1 VAPPVL
7 PPGRRARDAEGKE
20 PLQVDL
26 DARGLKAQVL
36 ERIELLEERERER
49 QALLKEVLTVAGE
62 HGLDGGALKAV
73 MGG

>member
-1 VAPPVL
+1 M
-7 PPGRRARDAEGKE
+7 RTAEE
-20 PLQVDL
+20 SLQVDL